1 MKTSWK
7 LEYGSIRSQKKETQY
22 PRKVM
27 LFWLSHFEHFNYSY
41 DWSINM
47 LLIVEYVYNE
57 KEDKSFKF
65 SESEI

>member
-1 MKTSWK
+1 
-7 LEYGSIRSQKKETQY
+7 
-22 PRKVM
+22 M
-27 LFWLSHFEHFNYSY
+27 LFWLSHFEHFSYSY

-47 LLIVEYVYNE
+47 LFIVEYVYIE